1 MKQIKKKKNLVKKDF
16 AKERSFKALVAT
28 FALAGVEVRRE
39 KLKRGLGWRVQSG
52 ACRLE
57 VGTEE
62 KRIIFVDQR
71 LSQDDQLNF
80 LREKARGMGLN
91 LADEAPDV
99 ES

>member
-1 MKQIKKKKNLVKKDF
+1 MKQIKKKKNIVKKDF
-16 AKERSFKALVAT
+16 AKERSFKALVAA
-28 FALAGVEVRRE
+28 FASAGVEVRRE

-57 VGTEE
+57 VGTED

-80 LREKARGMGLN
+80 LKEKARGLGISP
-91 LADEAPDV
+91 ADEVPEGD
-99 ES
+99 S